1 MLAGEADDGARDLGG
16 EGLDPVHP
24 ELDLGARLMVV
35 EDGECLDAD
44 LGEGDAGLL
53 AEEGLD
59 LAA

>member
-24 ELDLGARLMVV
+24 EVDFVGGLMVV
-35 EDGECLDAD
+35 EDGEGLHAD
-44 LGEGDAGLL
+44 LGEADAALL

-59 LAA
+59 FAA